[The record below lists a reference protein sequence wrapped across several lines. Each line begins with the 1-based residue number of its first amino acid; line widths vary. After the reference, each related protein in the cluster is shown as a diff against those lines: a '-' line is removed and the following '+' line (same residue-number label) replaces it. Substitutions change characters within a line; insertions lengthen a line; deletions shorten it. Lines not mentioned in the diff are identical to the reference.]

1 MMKICI
7 ALLICLSQIDSLKLW
22 YKAIF
27 DEFYSHEM
35 KALSNYQ
42 DAYGA
47 NIEFIWKTIS
57 DNYPLQESC
66 KITSCEVYKV
76 DSFL

>member
-1 MMKICI
+1 
-7 ALLICLSQIDSLKLW
+7 
-22 YKAIF
+22 
-27 DEFYSHEM
+27 M